1 MTPRRET
8 AQGYIFVTFVKPR
21 FLRQPQR
28 LMPFLIAGA
37 AVAPSSLL
45 GGANE
50 PSAGAV
56 SMHTCLLRQVR
67 RGARRVTA
75 AALISI
81 TTGSCRGKEE
91 NDRPDE
97 T

>member
-1 MTPRRET
+1 MTLRRET
-8 AQGYIFVTFVKPR
+8 AQDYIFVTFLKPR
-21 FLRQPQR
+21 FLWPPQR
-28 LMPFLIAGA
+28 LMPSLIDGA

-56 SMHTCLLRQVR
+56 SMHTRRLRQVR
-67 RGARRVTA
+67 RGVRRVTA

-81 TTGSCRGKEE
+81 TTGSWRGKEE
-91 NDRPDE
+91 NDGADE